1 MPATFPSTR
10 PESRAEGLEKKR
22 AQAGGDREDCNAPQF
37 LLLDTSGPHPGALVL
52 SFASLSA
59 LLILTVVVS
68 HSLSATRS
76 PRTEF
81 FSEIVAPTEP
91 LWLPPN
97 PPAVNPHEKPTPR
110 SEPDEQ
116 IKEAPPPPAA
126 PDQPAEA
133 AKADPLPQPRLAVL
147 PLPSSDVVS
156 PALKLAP
163 FRTAASQTAPS
174 APRISAPETLGTLP
188 LPRLLDR
195 ETALAAGFAA
205 LTPEQRLALPRV
217 SIRVNAEWLEALPE
231 TQERLYFSLTTP
243 LAGVPVLAYSPATQT
258 FTLERPL
265 RPLWQIRDGERVPS
279 LAALRAAAARRLGAS
294 PELVGLYTWH
304 PPELENAL
312 RMFVLA
318 RMEQMGVHLGPRD
331 VVTVRL
337 ASGTGGFVMNLE
349 PLRAAVSW

>member
-1 MPATFPSTR
+1 MPATFPFTR
-10 PESRAEGLEKKR
+10 PEGRAEGLEKPGV
-22 AQAGGDREDCNAPQF
+22 QAGGEPEDCNGPQF
-37 LLLDTSGPHPGALVL
+37 LLLDSSGPHPGALVL
-52 SFASLSA
+52 SFGSLSA
-59 LLILTVVVS
+59 LLVLTVVVS
-68 HSLSATRS
+68 HSLGATRS

-81 FSEIVAPTEP
+81 FSEIVAPPEP

-97 PPAVNPHEKPTPR
+97 PPAMNPHEKSTPL
-110 SEPDEQ
+110 SEPGEQ
-116 IKEAPPPPAA
+116 VKEPPPPPAA

-133 AKADPLPQPRLAVL
+133 AKADLLPQPQLAVL

-163 FRTAASQTAPS
+163 FRTAASQAAPS
-174 APRISAPETLGTLP
+174 TPRISAPETLGTLP

-243 LAGVPVLAYSPATQT
+243 LGGVPVLAYSPATQT
-258 FTLERPL
+258 FILERPM

-294 PELVGLYTWH
+294 PEFVGLYTWH

-318 RMEQMGVHLGPRD
+318 RMEQMGVHLGPHD

-337 ASGTGGFVMNLE
+337 VSGTGGFVMNLE
-349 PLRAAVSW
+349 PLRAGGSW